1 MIFWLCLIFVIF
13 NLRYHHTISSNLLY
27 ALREA
32 LKIACEEGLESM
44 WSRHEKAAK
53 RLHKGIEELGME
65 LLVKDESSRL
75 PNVTTIKVPAG
86 VDWTKVCSYMMTK

>member
-1 MIFWLCLIFVIF
+1 
-13 NLRYHHTISSNLLY
+13 
-27 ALREA
+27 
-32 LKIACEEGLESM
+32 M
-44 WSRHEKAAK
+44 WSRHEEAAK